1 MMPWQLREGLKRRVK
16 GAPSRPIAEQLPQ
29 IPVHLLPIP
38 SPYDDKTYI
47 LRDITLRFPQLA
59 AAKVSRNSVEF
70 HHPSL
75 HRGQLGPIQTFKL
88 QCIRTGFGIRHAFIC
103 QCGRPALK
111 LYVSNRYIACRRCC
125 NARYASQP
133 LDKRDR
139 PVLQASR
146 IAHFLDSKSKLY
158 QRTRERLRKKLGD
171 KLMMA
176 QGQLGTE
183 ARSFWE

>member
-1 MMPWQLREGLKRRVK
+1 MPWQLREGLKRRVK
-16 GAPSRPIAEQLPQ
+16 GAPPRPIVEQLSQ
-29 IPVHLLPIP
+29 IAIHVFPIP
-38 SPYDDKTYI
+38 SLYDDRTYI
-47 LRDITLRFPQLA
+47 LRNISLRFPQLA
-59 AAKVSRNSVEF
+59 AAKVSRDCVEF
-70 HHPSL
+70 HLLSL
-75 HRGQLGPIQTFKL
+75 HRGQLGPVQTFKL
-88 QCIRTGFGIRHAFIC
+88 KHIRTGFGIRRAFIC
-103 QCGRPALK
+103 ACRRPVLK
-111 LYVSNRYIACRRCC
+111 LYVLNRYIACRRCS
-125 NARYASQP
+125 NARYASQS

-158 QRTRERLRKKLGD
+158 QRTRERLRKRLGD